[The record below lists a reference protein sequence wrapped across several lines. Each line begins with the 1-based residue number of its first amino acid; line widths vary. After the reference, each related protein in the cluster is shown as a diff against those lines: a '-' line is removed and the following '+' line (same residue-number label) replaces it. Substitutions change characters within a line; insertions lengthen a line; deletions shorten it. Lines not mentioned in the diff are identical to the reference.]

1 MTYAEFMKGFI
12 RTTGVLES
20 YGGSWNFAQR
30 EGGRDVISAVHD
42 GFVIV
47 SRAGTVSSP
56 ENSICTI
63 PLTLFTFNSKK
74 PRGAGFL

>member
-1 MTYAEFMKGFI
+1 MTYSEFLKGFV
-12 RTTGVLES
+12 RATGVLES

-47 SRAGTVSSP
+47 SKSGTVQSP
-56 ENSICTI
+56 ENSISTI

-74 PRGAGFL
+74 PKGAGFL

>member
-1 MTYAEFMKGFI
+1 MTYAEFLKGFV
-12 RTTGVLES
+12 RTPGVLES

-30 EGGRDVISAVHD
+30 EGGRDVISTVQD

-47 SRAGTVSSP
+47 SRAGNVDSP
-56 ENSICTI
+56 GDNICTI

-74 PRGAGFL
+74 PKSAGFL